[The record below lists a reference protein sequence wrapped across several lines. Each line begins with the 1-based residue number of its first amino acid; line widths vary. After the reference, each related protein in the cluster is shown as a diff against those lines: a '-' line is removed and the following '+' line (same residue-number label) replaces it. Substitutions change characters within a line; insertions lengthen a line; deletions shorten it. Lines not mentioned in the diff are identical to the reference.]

1 MNTLG
6 QNLVAYR
13 KRAGLNQKDL
23 ASALG
28 ISPTR
33 LNYWEKDKAKPTI
46 EFIKKIA
53 EALSISPVDLMGWS
67 YFDEKHPDKIKE
79 LKKFEEFIN
88 FLKKSG
94 YIYKQEVV
102 KWHWEDENEADP
114 TKKVQI
120 PDEWEITLIK
130 DGKEAKFTEAEF
142 TEFQEFTKEAVE
154 GKFYKKVIEKQKKN
168 K

>member
-33 LNYWEKDKAKPTI
+33 LNYWEKGKAKPTI
-46 EFIKKIA
+46 EFIEKIA
-53 EALSISPVDLMGWS
+53 ETLSISPVDLMGWS

-79 LKKFEEFIN
+79 LRKFEEFIN

-94 YIYKQEVV
+94 YIYNQEVA
-102 KWHWEDENEADP
+102 KWHWVEDDTVPSGKYQEE
-114 TKKVQI
+114 
-120 PDEWEITLIK
+120 DEWEVTLSK
-130 DGKEAKFTEAEF
+130 NGHKATFTQEEFEELQVVSLEAI
-142 TEFQEFTKEAVE
+142 E
-154 GKFYKKVIEKQKKN
+154 GKFYKKVLEQEKK
-168 K
+168 